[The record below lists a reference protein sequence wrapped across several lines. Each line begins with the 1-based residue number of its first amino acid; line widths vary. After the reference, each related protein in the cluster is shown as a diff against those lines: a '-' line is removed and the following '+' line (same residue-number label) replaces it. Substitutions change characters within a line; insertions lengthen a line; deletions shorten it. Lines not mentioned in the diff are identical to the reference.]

1 MMRSLR
7 VTSLIIC
14 GYLSWTSAA
23 GADVV
28 TDWNLIASDAI
39 FTAGTAR
46 PGPSGILD
54 FATVHAA
61 MHDAYQAFEK
71 RFESYAAPIPNA
83 SGSPIAAVAAAAHDV
98 LVAGFPSQM
107 AAFDMTLTKYLD
119 SKGLSLANAG
129 VLVGREAAARVLNL
143 RMGDGSFPSSPEVF
157 QGGTRPGELAADVR
171 SRSRTRPNSAP
182 HRLHRI

>member
-23 GADVV
+23 SADVV

-71 RFESYAAPIPNA
+71 RFEILCGPDPERL
-83 SGSPIAAVAAAAHDV
+83 GLAHCRGCRRC
-98 LVAGFPSQM
+98 A
-107 AAFDMTLTKYLD
+107 
-119 SKGLSLANAG
+119 
-129 VLVGREAAARVLNL
+129 
-143 RMGDGSFPSSPEVF
+143 
-157 QGGTRPGELAADVR
+157 
-171 SRSRTRPNSAP
+171 
-182 HRLHRI
+182 